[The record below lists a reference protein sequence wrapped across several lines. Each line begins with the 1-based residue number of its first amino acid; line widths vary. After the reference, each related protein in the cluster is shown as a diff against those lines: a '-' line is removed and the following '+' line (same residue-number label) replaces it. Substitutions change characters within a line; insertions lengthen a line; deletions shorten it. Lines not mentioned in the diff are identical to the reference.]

1 MICDFAETYQI
12 FDYRAIPAR
21 LVAKL
26 AVGLKNS
33 SRIKIKV
40 SGLLVAPDTFLLAS
54 IFDVVNLLLWSRT
67 EDGEK
72 GRNRPAKIS
81 ANLTNGFKTEK
92 SNSHETLIFDS
103 AEEYEA
109 ARGNLL
115 TGGINKWQQ
124 N

>member
-1 MICDFAETYQI
+1 MICDFAETYHI

-54 IFDVVNLLLWSRT
+54 IFDVVNLLLWSKT
-67 EDGEK
+67 EDGDK
-72 GRNRPAKIS
+72 GRNRPTRIS
-81 ANLTNGFKTEK
+81 TNMLSEVRNENT
-92 SNSHETLIFDS
+92 SSQETLIFNS

-109 ARGNLL
+109 ARAKLAFRRD
-115 TGGINKWQQ
+115 K
-124 N
+124 